1 METQVKKDLNNYNPL
16 KSVKNLSVVSLFSFK
31 MDEKLKLDALLQK
44 AFSFHIPASNT
55 ELLDTTD
62 YTCSKLTSRGIN
74 AEGTHHISQ
83 A

>member
-44 AFSFHIPASNT
+44 AISFHIPASNT

-62 YTCSKLTSRGIN
+62 HTCSKLTSRGIN